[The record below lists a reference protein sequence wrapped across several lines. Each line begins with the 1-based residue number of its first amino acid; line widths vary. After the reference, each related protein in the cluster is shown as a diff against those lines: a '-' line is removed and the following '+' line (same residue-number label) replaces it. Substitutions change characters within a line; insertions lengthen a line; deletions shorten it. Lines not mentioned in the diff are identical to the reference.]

1 MDFCF
6 DFLIILIKIFKFEI
20 QWKPLR
26 KIKRKKHFS
35 SLFFKSPK
43 QTIQSDAFRFRSRAE
58 QISLEFPL
66 DGFFVG
72 NVDSVEEFANIL
84 VLDQDTLLDGRS

>member
-1 MDFCF
+1 M
-6 DFLIILIKIFKFEI
+6 
-20 QWKPLR
+20 
-26 KIKRKKHFS
+26 KRKKHFS
-35 SLFFKSPK
+35 LQFYSFKASTRRFN
-43 QTIQSDAFRFRSRAE
+43 QTIQSDAFRFRNKAK
-58 QISLEFPL
+58 QISLEFSL